1 MALRLLVC
9 LIFVSSLVG
18 AAPAHP
24 NVPAAALPSAHFDAT
39 AATHA
44 WLDTVPPSAHARSD
58 AYFEGGYWLTLW
70 DFLYGT
76 AVLIFLL
83 ITNMSASMRDLA
95 ERVTRTAFLR
105 DLIYWTEF
113 SVVYAVLAFPLTV
126 YESFFREKR
135 YGLLNQNFAGW
146 FRDQLIML
154 ALTVV
159 LGGIAVAVFVML
171 VRRLPRT
178 WHIWSTVVGVAFTAI
193 GALITP
199 IFLMPLFNTYTPLP
213 DGPLKTRILSLAHS
227 NGIPVNNVY
236 TENASRQ
243 SDRVSAN
250 VSGLFGTDRIT
261 LNDNLLN
268 RVSPEGVMSTMG
280 HEMGH
285 YVMHHIYNSILFAA
299 IGIFVSFAILRWG
312 LNWCFRRYG
321 ARWAVRDNADIA
333 LLPAALLIV
342 SILGFVSTPIANTFT
357 RTQEYEADIFGINSA
372 RQPDGEAEVDV
383 LLGEY
388 RKLDPSPL
396 EEFIFYDHPSG
407 RKRIY
412 AAMRW
417 KAENLCLFDP
427 ALPCGATSITGG
439 GESEGKGHRL

>member
-1 MALRLLVC
+1 LIDLSRLALLYVLSAVLL
-9 LIFVSSLVG
+9 L

-24 NVPAAALPSAHFDAT
+24 DVPPAALPSAHFDVD
-39 AATHA
+39 AATQA
-44 WLDTVPPSAHARSD
+44 WLDRVPTAAHARSD

-70 DFLYGT
+70 DFLYGA

-83 ITNMSASMRDLA
+83 ETRISAKFRDLA
-95 ERVTRTAFLR
+95 ERTTRIVFLR
-105 DLIYWTEF
+105 DLIYWAEF
-113 SVVYAVLAFPLTV
+113 AIVSAALTFPLTI
-126 YESFFREKR
+126 YESFFREKQ
-135 YGLLNQNFAGW
+135 YGLLNQNFGGW
-146 FRDQLIML
+146 FRDQLVML
-154 ALTVV
+154 ALAVV
-159 LGGIAVAVFVML
+159 LGGIAVAVFVAL
-171 VRRLPRT
+171 IRRLPHT
-178 WHIWSTVVGVAFTAI
+178 WHLWGTVVGVVFTAT

-213 DGPLKTRILSLAHS
+213 DGPLKTQILSLAHA
-227 NGIPVNNVY
+227 NGIPVSNVY

-268 RVSPEGVMSTMG
+268 RVSPEGVLATMG

-299 IGIFVSFAILRWG
+299 IGIFVSLLILRWAM
-312 LNWCFRRYG
+312 NRSFDRFG
-321 ARWAVRDNADIA
+321 ARWGIRDNTDIA
-333 LLPAALLIV
+333 FLPAALLIL
-342 SILGFVSTPIANTFT
+342 SILGFVGTPISNTFT
-357 RTQEYEADIFGINSA
+357 RTQEYEADIFGINAS

-388 RKLDPSPL
+388 RKLDPSPF
-396 EEFIFYDHPSG
+396 EEFMFYDHPSG
-407 RKRIY
+407 RKRIR

-417 KAENLCLFDP
+417 KAENLCLFD
-427 ALPCGATSITGG
+427 ATLPCATTPSGSG
-439 GESEGKGHRL
+439 PK